1 MNNKFFRYA
10 IYFSCLTSLD
20 QITKAIFANRDF
32 FVGFMHFHLVKNFG
46 LSFGANLGGWNVWI
60 IILAAILFFAYS
72 KNKKLNLGTILVAAG
87 AVANIIDRVRFGY
100 VRDFWDIG
108 LNFTFNLADA
118 FIFVGLLLLVLIH
131 EERQGIDKQFVE

>member
-1 MNNKFFRYA
+1 MPISKYRNILISIFG
-10 IYFSCLTSLD
+10 LVLVD

-46 LSFGANLGGWNVWI
+46 LSFGANLGGWNVWV

-118 FIFVGLLLLVLIH
+118 FIFIG
-131 EERQGIDKQFVE
+131 GY